1 MEEKQDINTEKQILE
16 AAKRVFIHKG
26 MAGARMQEIADE
38 AGINKSLLHYYYR
51 SKEKLFDAVFRSV
64 FFTFFPHFDTILL
77 SDASLFDKIR
87 KFCDMYLDVLM
98 KNPFIPLFILH
109 ELNNDSQ
116 KLTAYIKQIGI
127 NPKAFVVQ
135 VKKEI
140 EKGIIRPVD
149 PRQLIINMLSMCV
162 FPIAGRPLIQAIVF
176 NDNTAEYDRFL
187 ETRKK
192 EIPDFII
199 HSIKAK

>member
-1 MEEKQDINTEKQILE
+1 MEEKQDINTEKLILE
-16 AAKRVFIHKG
+16 AAKSVFIRKG
-26 MAGARMQEIADE
+26 MTGARMQEIADE

-64 FFTFFPHFDTILL
+64 FFSFFPHFDTIML
-77 SDASLFDKIR
+77 SDATLFDKIR
-87 KFCDMYLDVLM
+87 KFCENYLDVLM

-109 ELNNDSQ
+109 ELNNDPQ
-116 KLTAYIKQIGI
+116 RLANYIKQIGI
-127 NPKAFVVQ
+127 DPKEFSIQ

-140 EKGIIRPVD
+140 EKGIIRPVE

-176 NDNTAEYDRFL
+176 NDDKAAYDRFL
-187 ETRKK
+187 EGRKK

-199 HSIKAK
+199 NSIKAK